1 MTSLYQLSP
10 IDHLLS
16 TVANSLDA
24 HTSALFLTHP
34 GNRLRLVSFHS
45 LSNKVKKAA
54 IIKKGQG
61 PVGWV
66 MREQRPVNIC
76 RFTKGARNIGI
87 YGDDVDIKSLIAV
100 PLPSELGVLM
110 ADSKTRLKFT
120 DKHLNILISF
130 GQCAVHLLQ
139 AARLKAENSLLRRLL
154 LWDPQ
159 GPNEFENAVREL
171 MATLSMENCILLRRV
186 HDKGFFRIATI
197 FGQVSKEYTSTVM
210 GKRFSLDSGVGGWIF
225 RHSKDIL
232 LRRFGSD
239 PDRSFLIE
247 RGEEIEPKSTVLG
260 LYFPSDKTQVF
271 EVEHVV
277 IFAGSG
283 DPGYWPKELPEAV
296 KKRIERV
303 APWR

>member
-1 MTSLYQLSP
+1 MTSPYQLSP

-24 HTSALFLTHP
+24 HTSALFLAHP

-45 LSNKVKKAA
+45 LSNKVKKAV
-54 IIKKGQG
+54 IIQKGHG

-120 DKHLNILISF
+120 DKHLNILLSF

-159 GPNEFENAVREL
+159 GQHEFNNAVQEL
-171 MATLSMENCILLRRV
+171 MTILSMDSCLLLRRV
-186 HDKGFFRIATI
+186 HDKGFFRVATI
-197 FGQVSKEYTSTVM
+197 FGQISKRYSYTVK
-210 GKRFSLDSGVGGWIF
+210 GKRFSVDRGVGGWIF

-247 RGEEIEPKSTVLG
+247 RGEEIEPKSTILG

-271 EVEHVV
+271 RIEHVM
-277 IFAGSG
+277 ILAGSG
-283 DPGYWPKELPEAV
+283 DPWYWPKELPEAV